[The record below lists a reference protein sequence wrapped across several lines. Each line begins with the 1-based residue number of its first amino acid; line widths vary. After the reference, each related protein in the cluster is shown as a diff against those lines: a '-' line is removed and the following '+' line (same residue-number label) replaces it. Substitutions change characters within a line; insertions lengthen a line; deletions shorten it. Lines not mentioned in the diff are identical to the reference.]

1 MKTIILILTLAF
13 STLSI
18 AQRPNKERIR
28 ALKIAYITE
37 KLDLSAKEAQAFW
50 PIYNVYNAQMEEIH
64 TKERKLLRNLKDN
77 WEGISEEK
85 AQEGVRVLLDTQQ
98 DRYNSKETL
107 INQLRTVVSYK
118 KTLLLMK
125 AEEDFKRDLI
135 RKLKDRRGGRSDNR
149 SNDER

>member
-1 MKTIILILTLAF
+1 MKTTTLIIALIF
-13 STLSI
+13 SSLMM

-28 ALKIAYITE
+28 ALKVAYITE
-37 KLDLSAKEAQAFW
+37 KLDLTVKESQAFW
-50 PIYNVYNAQMEEIH
+50 PIYNIYEAQMEEIH
-64 TKERKLLRNLKDN
+64 TKERKHLRSLKDN

-85 AQEGVRVLLDTQQ
+85 AQESVRLLLDTQQ

-107 INQLRTVVSYK
+107 INQLRSVISYK

-135 RKLKDRRGGRSDNR
+135 RKLRNKRGGGPNGRLNGGK
-149 SNDER
+149 